1 MKIKEL
7 ERRILLKQRLMILI
21 QEEINILIM
30 RLDDE
35 KKAGIKW
42 RAEERGHAKEEIPF
56 YG

>member
-1 MKIKEL
+1 MTKIKEL
-7 ERRILLKQRLMILI
+7 EQRIILKERLLAVI

-42 RAEERGHAKEEIPF
+42 RAEERG
-56 YG
+56 